1 MARRK
6 NTLVSV
12 LMPFALSIILSIA
25 LSACAGTTPE
35 HGKAKDFVGE
45 ITHVQL
51 LDDYQHFDANY
62 QSFEVT
68 DEQASLLGAL
78 PADTKIDV
86 YFATWCHDSVRE
98 VPRLL
103 KAMATRPDIELNLL
117 ALDYKKQDP
126 NGLAEK
132 AGVKFTPTIVVSKNG
147 KELGRIIERPEKG
160 LVEDIA
166 GFVK

>member
-1 MARRK
+1 MARRNK
-6 NTLVSV
+6 TLVSV
-12 LMPFALSIILSIA
+12 LMSFALSIA

-45 ITHVQL
+45 ITNVQL

-103 KAMATRPDIELNLL
+103 K
-117 ALDYKKQDP
+117 
-126 NGLAEK
+126 
-132 AGVKFTPTIVVSKNG
+132 
-147 KELGRIIERPEKG
+147 
-160 LVEDIA
+160 
-166 GFVK
+166 